1 MSLTS
6 TLAAPKPPTVKE
18 ERTWDYKKIL
28 TDLVGPKKE
37 AFQNIPTELV
47 GELKEMQQGVSR
59 LAGTSKKLLE
69 FGVSARLNKLDEL
82 SRVEEEK
89 LTSSQLAEKRRL
101 VRLEKNRRAASVS
114 RERKRSY
121 VRSLEERS
129 LIMAKHLATLETEN
143 SHLRQMLLAYQTGGT
158 PNDVPPLIL
167 PPPGTTPGGL
177 DLSMIPQWGAGP
189 SIPGMPA
196 IPIPDPKQ
204 FMHAGLGDPLM
215 KKEPMPMAMP
225 MPNLSAPTVG
235 GRRKRKSSRSRGRSG
250 SQAKKK
256 RVQQTLGGF
265 SLPTA
270 PPAALLSRVPPLLP
284 AAPIL
289 PKQEP

>member
-1 MSLTS
+1 MSLPRPPTI
-6 TLAAPKPPTVKE
+6 PKPPTVKE
-18 ERTWDYKKIL
+18 EQDFKKIL

-129 LIMAKHLATLETEN
+129 LIMAKHLAVLETEN
-143 SHLRQMLLAYQTGGT
+143 SHLRQMLRSGGNL
-158 PNDVPPLIL
+158 NDVPPLIL
-167 PPPGTTPGGL
+167 PPPGSAPGP
-177 DLSMIPQWGAGP
+177 DLSVIPQWGSCP
-189 SIPGMPA
+189 PMVPGMA
-196 IPIPDPKQ
+196 GIPIPDPKQ
-204 FMHAGLGDPLM
+204 FIKSNPLM
-215 KKEPMPMAMP
+215 KMEPVPEAHP
-225 MPNLSAPTVG
+225 PLRP
-235 GRRKRKSSRSRGRSG
+235 GRRKRKASSRSRSRNRMGMGRG
-250 SQAKKK
+250 TRKKMK
-256 RVQQTLGGF
+256 TSHVLTAIGGF
-265 SLPTA
+265 PL
-270 PPAALLSRVPPLLP
+270 PAASSLLPPLLP
-284 AAPIL
+284 PALL